1 MNALN
6 SRQLSPLLAIACRST
21 GAIMIVAT
29 LVSMIV
35 LPLPYEFQNREW
47 LLFRFVTPIVDRGII
62 SLLGI
67 VLVLGSC
74 WIDSI
79 TRDNQTNT
87 GKTSPLPLVSFSTSG
102 FFAALFGIL
111 LILHLWNLFQW
122 RTEQINS
129 VAAQAAEAETQLTQ
143 QVDQQK
149 EMINTLLENTGL
161 RQEAIAQGQIP
172 GEVVA
177 LLEQLDDNP
186 ENLTTF
192 EDQIKEG
199 LSDRQQEIGLRRQQ
213 LQEEVANRAL
223 KSGLM
228 TGLDSLLLTF
238 GFGLV
243 AGTGF
248 ILTK

>member
-6 SRQLSPLLAIACRST
+6 SRQLSPLLAIACRTT
-21 GAIMIVAT
+21 GAIMIMAT
-29 LVSMIV
+29 LFSMFV
-35 LPLPYEFQNREW
+35 LPWPYQFQDREW

-62 SLLGI
+62 ALLGI
-67 VLVLGSC
+67 VLILGSC

-79 TRDNQTNT
+79 TRDNQSTEA
-87 GKTSPLPLVSFSTSG
+87 KKSPLPLVSFSLSG
-102 FFAALFGIL
+102 LFSGLFALL

-129 VAAQAAEAETQLTQ
+129 VATQAAEAEAQLTQ

-149 EMINTLLENTGL
+149 ELIGTLLENTGL
-161 RQEAIAQGQIP
+161 RQDAIARGQIP

-177 LLEQLDDNP
+177 LLEQLDNNP
-186 ENLTTF
+186 ENFNAF

-199 LSDRQQEIGLRRQQ
+199 LSDRQQEIGVRRQE
-213 LQEEVANRAL
+213 LQTEVANRAL

-228 TGLDSLLLTF
+228 TGVDSLLLAI
-238 GFGLV
+238 GFGLI

-248 ILTK
+248 ILAK

>member
-21 GAIMIVAT
+21 GAIMILAT
-29 LVSMIV
+29 VFSMIV
-35 LPLPYEFQNREW
+35 LPWPYAFQDREW

-62 SLLGI
+62 ALLGI

-79 TRDNQTNT
+79 TRDNQANSE
-87 GKTSPLPLVSFSTSG
+87 KKSPLPLISFSLAGVFSAI
-102 FFAALFGIL
+102 FAVL
-111 LILHLWNLFQW
+111 LIFHLWNLFQW
-122 RTEQINS
+122 RTDQINS
-129 VAAQAAEAETQLTQ
+129 VAEQAAEAEAQLTQ

-149 EMINTLLENTGL
+149 ELIGTLLENTGL
-161 RQEAIAQGQIP
+161 RQDAIERGQIP

-186 ENLTTF
+186 ENFTAF

-199 LSDRQQEIGLRRQQ
+199 LSDRQQEIGLRRQE
-213 LQEEVANRAL
+213 LQKEVANRAL

-228 TGLDSLLLTF
+228 TGVDSLLLAI

-248 ILTK
+248 IVAK